1 MMKQIYEQ
9 PELEIVEFDS
19 EDILVTSLTDGRD
32 KWEGEEYLIP

>member
-19 EDILVTSLTDGRD
+19 EDILVASPTDGRD
-32 KWEGEEYLIP
+32 TWEGEEYPIP